1 MAVPMVCVWPL
12 VEFWEKIWISL
23 IMHRTYYFE
32 WISDHNPINFSTY
45 MAQAHACTFCYV
57 SSKHTYI
64 LLFEESKNKKG
75 LPMLVLGGR
84 WYKCGLY
91 FRERPDSIVARLVL
105 EQVRNNATF
114 SVNRLYVVLKFS
126 HWWLE
131 WQFNPR
137 LRLPDAFLKQE

>member
-1 MAVPMVCVWPL
+1 
-12 VEFWEKIWISL
+12 
-23 IMHRTYYFE
+23 
-32 WISDHNPINFSTY
+32 

-57 SSKHTYI
+57 SSKHTSI

-84 WYKCGLY
+84 WYIGINADYILGSG
-91 FRERPDSIVARLVL
+91 PDSIVARLVL

-126 HWWLE
+126 HW
-131 WQFNPR
+131 
-137 LRLPDAFLKQE
+137 